1 MSSPVS
7 EGKGEQACYLGIMS
21 NATGSSSSGF
31 FLVGIIALALIFFV
45 IVLPAVLL
53 AGALLSIIPWA
64 WAVWRDER
72 HDPGQPIYW
81 LLGWLRAQ
89 CRYPFLGLG
98 SGATFVAGALAIV
111 WIADRTYVVW
121 AMSILVLI
129 AARAIS
135 MAWFPPEPWWPR
147 GVRTYPLVPAAALI
161 STGLGILAILVLGH
175 GGAML
180 ASPHA
185 SHGPALST
193 APAAVALLL
202 LAAAIRRL
210 GWTFSPPRLRE
221 RLAPA
226 ELLTEENVVIARD
239 LSLRVK
245 PDLGGIH
252 RIPAP
257 PHLPARVSV

>member
-1 MSSPVS
+1 
-7 EGKGEQACYLGIMS
+7 MS

-31 FLVGIIALALIFFV
+31 FLVGIVALLLIFFF
-45 IVLPAVLL
+45 IVLPAAML

-72 HDPGQPIYW
+72 HDPDRPIYW
-81 LLGWLRAQ
+81 LLAWIRAQ

-98 SGATFVAGALAIV
+98 SAVAFVAGALAIV

-121 AMSILVLI
+121 GMAILALI

-135 MAWFPPEPWWPR
+135 MAWFPPEPWCPR
-147 GVRTYPLVPAAALI
+147 GVRAYPLAPAAALI
-161 STGLGILAILVLGH
+161 STGLGLLAILVLGH

-180 ASPHA
+180 ASPHV
-185 SHGPALST
+185 SQGLALST

-202 LAAAIRRL
+202 LAATVRRL
-210 GWTFSPPRLRE
+210 GWAFSPPRLRE

-226 ELLTEENVVIARD
+226 EVLTEENVVIAQD
-239 LSLRVK
+239 LSLRSK
-245 PDLGGIH
+245 PELGWTPH
-252 RIPAP
+252 IPP
-257 PHLPARVSV
+257 PARPIPSTVAICNSLWRGQHSA